1 MNTITITTQ
10 LCKEDRQ
17 RIDELIAFAGLI
29 VGELKSRGIPTGQ
42 EQEAATTVTSQI
54 PRMTQAEDGTVKLV
68 KPELPVEGTAH
79 LEPVAAES
87 APKAEPVSLAEF
99 QKAVTQAVAKGP
111 TQKAATKEII
121 NKYAASVSAVPEDK
135 RAEVMAELA
144 KI

>member
-54 PRMTQAEDGTVKLV
+54 PRMTQAEDGTVKLPDGTSLRPMTLYALFQDASEAAAQPIV
-68 KPELPVEGTAH
+68 EEIATNETEAVETAAPETTEGA
-79 LEPVAAES
+79 
-87 APKAEPVSLAEF
+87 
-99 QKAVTQAVAKGP
+99 
-111 TQKAATKEII
+111 
-121 NKYAASVSAVPEDK
+121 
-135 RAEVMAELA
+135 
-144 KI
+144 